1 MLSKNII
8 DSKTNIIAT
17 HIEIFCIK
25 FFKFEFDFIKE
36 GKIKI
41 NTPIKYIMD
50 TNLFVKKSN
59 FYYFLINSLI
69 NKSPCPLST
78 AS

>member
-1 MLSKNII
+1 MAI
-8 DSKTNIIAT
+8 
-17 HIEIFCIK
+17 HIEIFFIK

-41 NTPIKYIMD
+41 NTPIKYIID

-59 FYYFLINSLI
+59 FTIF
-69 NKSPCPLST
+69 
-78 AS
+78 

>member
-36 GKIKI
+36 GKINIK
-41 NTPIKYIMD
+41 TPIKYIMD

-59 FYYFLINSLI
+59 INDL
-69 NKSPCPLST
+69 
-78 AS
+78 